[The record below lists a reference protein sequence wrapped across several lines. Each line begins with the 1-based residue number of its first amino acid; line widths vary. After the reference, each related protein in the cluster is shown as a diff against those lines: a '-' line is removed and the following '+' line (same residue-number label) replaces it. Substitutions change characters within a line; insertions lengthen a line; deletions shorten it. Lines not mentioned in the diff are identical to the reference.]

1 MKRWQEI
8 KEMRSKDGRSYSE
21 KSKVKEMLKE
31 LKEEIKDLYE
41 LAEDVCKEMD
51 DNYSERREWN
61 IIEK

>member
-1 MKRWQEI
+1 
-8 KEMRSKDGRSYSE
+8 MRSKDGRSYGE